1 MNIIRFGSCPF
12 LLLCVFLSVVLLSS
26 CSDDDKG
33 NNPAPTT
40 STVLKKLQKAYD
52 ESLTVEEI
60 KGSQGNMI
68 FVLSDKTTIELA
80 SQYNVIDIDNTAEPE
95 IHKSDKNTWVLNGKD
110 LNIPV
115 VKNPEQSRIVCVAY
129 DINQVNVHLSDSR
142 ILVLK
147 RSGEEGILYFKIDA
161 RLNPGIKKTV
171 AGTIYKQMITVVLPE
186 GDTSESLIASFG
198 YRGASVTVKGK
209 TQQSGETSN
218 DFTSPLTYT
227 LKTTAG
233 ETVDYVV
240 SVKSMRL
247 PKVYVDTENQAGI
260 PDRENYVRSAVRIE
274 DADQIYSNGEAFDAP
289 AGIRGRGNS
298 TWGMPKKPYK
308 IKLDKKAKLLGMST
322 DKEWAL
328 LANYSDKTLL
338 RNFVAFEMSR
348 IVGMDWTP
356 KCVSVEFYLNGEYK
370 GVYALTEHKKV
381 SEERYNM
388 ELAEPSDISGEAITG
403 GYLLEVDEGFDE
415 TYRFK
420 TALKNV
426 PFMFSDPD
434 EPVNA
439 QFLYVQDH
447 INQIEKLL
455 YSENFTDPENG
466 YRKYIDIESFIKFYI
481 VQEVAKNC
489 DGNMRKSC
497 YLALPRNEKLRQ
509 AFVWDFDIA
518 FGNAEHIVTEQ
529 GATSAGW
536 DGWYIK
542 TRSPWFDRFF
552 KDPVF
557 VQELKRTWNKVKP
570 ELEQLPVYIQQ
581 HADYLQYAQARNF
594 SPVSD
599 GGAGWN
605 IHAILWPSNVNRGG
619 YQDEIEFLKN
629 FVAKRVAWLD
639 DYINAL

>member
-1 MNIIRFGSCPF
+1 MRILQCGICLFF
-12 LLLCVFLSVVLLSS
+12 VFSICLSAAVLLS
-26 CSDDDKG
+26 CSDDEKG
-33 NNPAPTT
+33 KSFPQPSAL
-40 STVLKKLQKAYD
+40 LKKLQKAYD
-52 ESLTVEEI
+52 ESLTVNEI
-60 KGSQGNMI
+60 KGTQSNTI
-68 FVLSDKTTIELA
+68 LVLSDNSTIELT
-80 SQYNVIDIDNTAEPE
+80 SQYNVIDIDNSTEPE
-95 IHKSDKNTWVLNGKD
+95 IRKSDKNTWILNGKD

-115 VKNPEQSRIVCVAY
+115 VTQPGQSRIVCVAY
-129 DINQVNVHLSDSR
+129 DYNKVNVHLSDSR
-142 ILVLK
+142 MLVLERAGK
-147 RSGEEGILYFKIDA
+147 DGIFYFKIDS
-161 RLNPGIKKTV
+161 RLNPSFEKTV
-171 AGTIYKQMITVVLPE
+171 TATIYGNAITVVLPE
-186 GDTSESLIASFG
+186 GTSSQSLIASFG
-198 YRGASVTVKGK
+198 YRGTSVTVNGKSQESGK
-209 TQQSGETSN
+209 TVN
-218 DFTSPLTYT
+218 DFTQPLTYT
-227 LKTTAG
+227 LKTITG
-233 ETVDYVV
+233 ESVDYIV

-247 PKVYVDTENQAGI
+247 PKVYVNTENNADI
-260 PDRENYVRSAVRIE
+260 PDKENYVPSTVRIE
-274 DADQIYSNGEAFDAP
+274 DTDNMYSDGTTFEAS

-388 ELAEPSDISGEAITG
+388 ELAEPTDISGDAITG
-403 GYLLEVDEGFDE
+403 GYLLEIDESFDE

-420 TALKNV
+420 TLLKHV

-434 EPVNA
+434 EPVNE

-447 INQIEKLL
+447 INKIEKLL
-455 YSENFTDPENG
+455 YSQDFDDPENG
-466 YRKYIDIESFIKFYI
+466 YRNYIDIESFIKFYI

-497 YLALPRNEKLRQ
+497 NLALPRNEKLRQ

-518 FGNAEHIVTEQ
+518 FGNAQHIVTEQ
-529 GATSAGW
+529 GASSAGW

-542 TRSPWFDRFF
+542 TNSPWFDRFF

-557 VQELKRTWNKVKP
+557 VRELKQTWNKVKP
-570 ELEQLPVYIQQ
+570 ELEQLPVFIQRN
-581 HADYLQYAQARNF
+581 ADYLQYAQARNF
-594 SPVSD
+594 SPVVA
-599 GGAGWN
+599 GGAGWD

-629 FVAKRVAWLD
+629 FVVKRVAWLD
-639 DYINAL
+639 VYINAL